1 MDNLK
6 QFFSKVGVGLRHFWT
21 WIKPYLI
28 QFHQARKRIWKKYQ
42 INKIFLLIG
51 LVVALG
57 ASIYL
62 FYLAKSA
69 NVETLKS
76 GLSESTRVYDES
88 GEEVGKLF
96 GQKGTFVELD
106 NISPYIQDA
115 VISTEDR
122 GFYQHKGYSIK
133 GIARAVVGKLTFGKI
148 GGGGGGSTIT
158 QQLAKNAYLTQE
170 QTLDRKARELFLAIE
185 IEKKYS
191 KKDIL
196 AMYLNNSYFGNGVWG
211 VQDAARKYFGV
222 DASQVTVGEAA
233 TLAGMLKGP
242 GIYNPIDY
250 IDNATARR
258 NTVLQ
263 LMVDNKKLSQEEANQ
278 EASN

>member
-133 GIARAVVGKLTFGKI
+133 GIARAVVGQLTFGKI

-158 QQLAKNAYLTQE
+158 QQLAKNAYLTQ
-170 QTLDRKARELFLAIE
+170 
-185 IEKKYS
+185 
-191 KKDIL
+191 
-196 AMYLNNSYFGNGVWG
+196 
-211 VQDAARKYFGV
+211 
-222 DASQVTVGEAA
+222 
-233 TLAGMLKGP
+233 
-242 GIYNPIDY
+242 
-250 IDNATARR
+250 
-258 NTVLQ
+258 
-263 LMVDNKKLSQEEANQ
+263 
-278 EASN
+278 

>member
-88 GEEVGKLF
+88 GKEVG
-96 GQKGTFVELD
+96 
-106 NISPYIQDA
+106 
-115 VISTEDR
+115 
-122 GFYQHKGYSIK
+122 
-133 GIARAVVGKLTFGKI
+133 
-148 GGGGGGSTIT
+148 
-158 QQLAKNAYLTQE
+158 
-170 QTLDRKARELFLAIE
+170 
-185 IEKKYS
+185 
-191 KKDIL
+191 
-196 AMYLNNSYFGNGVWG
+196 
-211 VQDAARKYFGV
+211 
-222 DASQVTVGEAA
+222 
-233 TLAGMLKGP
+233 
-242 GIYNPIDY
+242 
-250 IDNATARR
+250 
-258 NTVLQ
+258 
-263 LMVDNKKLSQEEANQ
+263 
-278 EASN
+278 

>member
-1 MDNLK
+1 MSDYVIFDVDKALFNTIPSSQKADLE
-6 QFFSKVGVGLRHFWT
+6 
-21 WIKPYLI
+21 
-28 QFHQARKRIWKKYQ
+28 KYQ

-133 GIARAVVGKLTFGKI
+133 GLPVRL
-148 GGGGGGSTIT
+148 
-158 QQLAKNAYLTQE
+158 LEN
-170 QTLDRKARELFLAIE
+170 
-185 IEKKYS
+185 
-191 KKDIL
+191 
-196 AMYLNNSYFGNGVWG
+196 
-211 VQDAARKYFGV
+211 
-222 DASQVTVGEAA
+222 
-233 TLAGMLKGP
+233 
-242 GIYNPIDY
+242 
-250 IDNATARR
+250 
-258 NTVLQ
+258 
-263 LMVDNKKLSQEEANQ
+263 
-278 EASN
+278 

>member
-96 GQKGTFVELD
+96 GQKGLLWNWIIFLL
-106 NISPYIQDA
+106 IFKMRLFQLKIA
-115 VISTEDR
+115 
-122 GFYQHKGYSIK
+122 GFINIK
-133 GIARAVVGKLTFGKI
+133 GIP
-148 GGGGGGSTIT
+148 
-158 QQLAKNAYLTQE
+158 
-170 QTLDRKARELFLAIE
+170 
-185 IEKKYS
+185 S
-191 KKDIL
+191 KGL
-196 AMYLNNSYFGNGVWG
+196 PVRLLEN
-211 VQDAARKYFGV
+211 
-222 DASQVTVGEAA
+222 
-233 TLAGMLKGP
+233 
-242 GIYNPIDY
+242 
-250 IDNATARR
+250 
-258 NTVLQ
+258 
-263 LMVDNKKLSQEEANQ
+263 
-278 EASN
+278 